1 MIPSQPQDATE
12 RDAEHLATEAA
23 PASERGFEDRT
34 PGVRTR
40 MMNFWPTLVGPGI
53 VFAVWCGL
61 TYGGV
66 VDRESLPAPSDLAG
80 NFVDLATKGY
90 LGVPLRQ
97 HVWASV
103 SRTLIGFALAV
114 IIGAPLGL
122 AMGYYRWV
130 DRALRPILS
139 FLRPIPP
146 IAYIPLAVLY
156 LGLGEL
162 SKIALIFFASF
173 IYVTINAEAG
183 ARSVPEILLRA
194 ARSLGLNPLQVFRR
208 VVLVSALPSLFAG
221 LRVALG
227 VSWAVVVAA
236 ELLAAQSG
244 LGYMIRNAANF
255 FDLGTIYIG
264 IVIIGIIGFLLDTLV
279 ITVQRRLLHWQ
290 GK

>member
-1 MIPSQPQDATE
+1 
-12 RDAEHLATEAA
+12 
-23 PASERGFEDRT
+23 
-34 PGVRTR
+34 
-40 MMNFWPTLVGPGI
+40 MNFWPTLVGPGI

-255 FDLGTIYIG
+255 FDLGTVYIG
-264 IVIIGIIGFLLDTLV
+264 IVIIGTIGFLLDTLV
-279 ITVQRRLLHWQ
+279 VTVQRRLLHWQ